1 MFVQKMIKIFV
12 RQKTVMSISLGQVV
26 SLYVFTCIVI
36 ILENRP
42 VGQVWKFGGS
52 PKRNCQV
59 PQGWATCSAFYFSS
73 TNQEPTTKP
82 VVLFNEELRFCGNCF
97 PSFH

>member
-26 SLYVFTCIVI
+26 SLYVFTCIII

-52 PKRNCQV
+52 PKRICKV
-59 PQGWATCSAFYFSS
+59 PQGWATCRASYFSFS
-73 TNQEPTTKP
+73 NQEPTIMA
-82 VVLFNEELRFCGNCF
+82 VVLFNGELRFCGNCF